1 MHRTRFGHRLRYA
14 FDNTM
19 AKGPVALIAWLAVL
33 SLGVILV
40 ATGIVVLLRIR
51 PGDASEDPGPHE
63 VAWMS
68 LMRTLDPGTMG
79 GDEGW
84 GFRVVMLMVTLGG
97 IFIVSTLIG
106 IVITGMEAKIEQ
118 LRKGRSFVL
127 ERGHTLILGWSSKI
141 HTIISELTVANENQ
155 RRPRV
160 VVLADKDKVEMEDE
174 IRDKTPDLKNTKVIC
189 RRGNPNDMTDL
200 HIANPFDAKSIIILA
215 HEQEGAA
222 GHASVNADSQTIKT
236 ILAITNNP
244 DRRKE
249 PYHVVAEMRDK
260 KNLDVAKMVGK
271 DEVELILSDD
281 LVARI
286 MVQTCRQSG
295 LSGVY
300 LELMDFDGAEIY
312 FNEEPALF
320 GRTFGDSL
328 AAYPDSAVIGLQLPD
343 GTVRV
348 NPPMD
353 TVIEKGAK
361 VIAITEDDDTL
372 IVSQTAAPIE
382 EDAIRAPRK
391 QPAKPERILLL
402 GWNHRASTIVR
413 ELNNY
418 VAPGSAVKVVANVNV
433 PQQKV
438 AAFGAALK
446 NLTFEFQQ
454 GDTTNRALLEKLN
467 VPSFDH
473 VILLCY
479 EGQLDPQ
486 EADAQ
491 TLITL
496 LHLRD
501 ISDRGGKALNIV
513 SEMLDMRNRELA
525 EVTKA
530 DDFIV
535 SDKLISLLM
544 SQVSENKY
552 LMRVF
557 EDLFDADG
565 SEIYLK
571 PAGNYVETGRPV
583 NFYTVV
589 ESARRRG
596 EVAIGYRIV
605 ALAHDVDKAYGVKVN
620 PVKGEPVTFAEEDRM
635 IVIAED

>member
-1 MHRTRFGHRLRYA
+1 MKRTSLGQRARYA

-33 SLGVILV
+33 SLAVIAV
-40 ATGIVVLLRIR
+40 ATAIVVVLRIS
-51 PGDASEDPGPHE
+51 PHGADDPTPHE

-79 GDEGW
+79 GDDGW
-84 GFRVVMLMVTLGG
+84 AFRIVMLMVTLGG

-106 IVITGMEAKIEQ
+106 VVITGMEAKIEQ
-118 LRKGRSFVL
+118 LRKGRSFVM
-127 ERGHTLILGWSSKI
+127 EQQHTLILGWSNKI
-141 HTIISELTVANENQ
+141 HTIISELTIANENQ
-155 RRPRV
+155 KKPRV

-174 IRDKTPDLKNTKVIC
+174 VRDKTPNLRNTKVIC
-189 RRGNPNDMTDL
+189 RRGNPNDMIDL
-200 HIANPFDAKSIIILA
+200 DIANPYDAKSIIILA
-215 HEQEGAA
+215 CETEGAA
-222 GHASVNADSQTIKT
+222 GHAAVNADSQTIKT

-244 DRRKE
+244 NRRAE
-249 PYHVVAEMRDK
+249 PYHIVAEMRDK

-312 FNEEPALF
+312 FNEEPDLS
-320 GRTFGDSL
+320 GKTFGDALS
-328 AAYPDSAVIGLQLPD
+328 AYPDSAVIGLQLPD
-343 GTVRV
+343 GTVKV
-348 NPPMD
+348 NPPME
-353 TVIEKGAK
+353 TPIEAGAK

-372 IVSQTAAPIE
+372 VVSKDAPPVDAA
-382 EDAIRAPRK
+382 AIRQSKRRP
-391 QPAKPERILLL
+391 PKPERILLL

-418 VAPGSAVKVVANVNV
+418 VAPGSVAKVVANVSL

-438 AAFGAALK
+438 AAFGAAMK
-446 NLTFEFQQ
+446 NLTFEFQTA
-454 GDTTNRALLEKLN
+454 DTTNRAVLEKLD
-467 VPSFDH
+467 VRTYDH
-473 VILLCY
+473 IILLCY
-479 EGQLDPQ
+479 EQQLSPQ
-486 EADAQ
+486 DADAQ

-501 ISDRGGKALNIV
+501 ISDRGEKELNIV

-571 PAGNYVETGRPV
+571 PATDYVQPGKPV

-589 ESARRRG
+589 EAARRRN
-596 EVAIGYRIV
+596 ECAIGYRIV
-605 ALAHDVDKAYGVKVN
+605 SLARDPAKAYGVKVN
-620 PVKGEPVTFAEEDRM
+620 PVKADLITFAEEDKV
-635 IVIAED
+635 IVLAED

>member
-1 MHRTRFGHRLRYA
+1 
-14 FDNTM
+14 
-19 AKGPVALIAWLAVL
+19 
-33 SLGVILV
+33 
-40 ATGIVVLLRIR
+40 
-51 PGDASEDPGPHE
+51 
-63 VAWMS
+63 
-68 LMRTLDPGTMG
+68 
-79 GDEGW
+79 
-84 GFRVVMLMVTLGG
+84 
-97 IFIVSTLIG
+97 
-106 IVITGMEAKIEQ
+106 
-118 LRKGRSFVL
+118 
-127 ERGHTLILGWSSKI
+127 
-141 HTIISELTVANENQ
+141 
-155 RRPRV
+155 
-160 VVLADKDKVEMEDE
+160 
-174 IRDKTPDLKNTKVIC
+174 
-189 RRGNPNDMTDL
+189 
-200 HIANPFDAKSIIILA
+200 
-215 HEQEGAA
+215 
-222 GHASVNADSQTIKT
+222 
-236 ILAITNNP
+236 
-244 DRRKE
+244 
-249 PYHVVAEMRDK
+249 
-260 KNLDVAKMVGK
+260 VGK

-312 FNEEPALF
+312 FNEEKELI

-328 AAYPDSAVIGLQLPD
+328 AAYIDSAVIGLQMPD

-353 TVIEKGAK
+353 TPIEPGTK

-372 IVSQTAAPIE
+372 IVSKEAGVVDE
-382 EDAIRAPRK
+382 GAIRPPRQ
-391 QPAKPERILLL
+391 QPRQPERILLL

-418 VAPGSAVKVVANVNV
+418 VPPRSVVKVVANANL
-433 PQQKV
+433 PQDKA
-438 AAFGAALK
+438 AAFGASLK
-446 NLTFEFQQ
+446 NLTFEFQRA
-454 GDTTNRALLEKLN
+454 DTTSRAVLEKLD
-467 VPSFDH
+467 VRSFQH
-473 VILLCY
+473 IILLCY
-479 EGQLDPQ
+479 EQQLSPQ

-501 ISDRGGKALNIV
+501 ISDRTHKQLNIV

-544 SQVSENKY
+544 SQVSENKH

-571 PAGNYVETGRPV
+571 PAGNYVKTGTPV
-583 NFYTVV
+583 NFYTVL
-589 ESARRRG
+589 EAARRRG
-596 EVAIGYRIV
+596 EVAIGYRI
-605 ALAHDVDKAYGVKVN
+605 AGARRDQGVRRE
-620 PVKGEPVTFAEEDRM
+620 GEPGEGGHGHVRGRR
-635 IVIAED
+635 

>member
-1 MHRTRFGHRLRYA
+1 MKKASFGQRLRYA

-19 AKGPVALIAWLAVL
+19 ARGPAALIAWLAVL
-33 SLGVILV
+33 SLMVIAV
-40 ATGIVVLLRIR
+40 ATAVVIALRIS
-51 PGDASEDPGPHE
+51 PADAAEAPGPHE

-84 GFRVVMLMVTLGG
+84 GFRVVMLLVTLGG

-106 IVITGMEAKIEQ
+106 VVITGMEAKIEQ
-118 LRKGRSFVL
+118 LRKGRSFVM
-127 ERGHTLILGWSSKI
+127 ERDHTLILGWSSKI
-141 HTIISELTVANENQ
+141 HTIISELTIANEN
-155 RRPRV
+155 RKKPRIV
-160 VVLADKDKVEMEDE
+160 ILADKDKVEMEDE
-174 IRDKTPDLKNTKVIC
+174 VRDKVPNLRNTRVIC
-189 RRGNPNDMTDL
+189 RRGNPNEMSDL
-200 HIANPFDAKSIIILA
+200 HIANPFEARSIIILA
-215 HEQEGAA
+215 HEHGGAA

-244 DRRKE
+244 DRRPE
-249 PYHVVAEMRDK
+249 PYHIVAEMRDK
-260 KNLDVAKMVGK
+260 KNLEVAKMVGK

-312 FNEEPALF
+312 FNEEPLLV
-320 GRTFGDSL
+320 GKTFGDSL
-328 AAYPDSAVIGLQLPD
+328 TAYKDSAVIGMQTPD
-343 GTVRV
+343 GAVRV
-348 NPPMD
+348 NPPME

-361 VIAITEDDDTL
+361 IIAITEDDDTL
-372 IVSQTAAPIE
+372 VPSKEPPAV
-382 EDAIRAPRK
+382 DASAMRRPKKLPPR
-391 QPAKPERILLL
+391 PERILLL

-413 ELNNY
+413 ELNSY
-418 VAPGSAVKVVANVNV
+418 VARGSVVKVVANVNV
-433 PQQKV
+433 PQPKV
-438 AAFGAALK
+438 AAFAAALK
-446 NLTFEFQQ
+446 NLTFDFQQ
-454 GDTTNRALLEKLN
+454 GDTTNRALLDRLD
-467 VPSFDH
+467 VRSYDH
-473 VILLCY
+473 IILLCY
-479 EGQLDPQ
+479 EQQHDPQ

-501 ISDRGGKALNIV
+501 ISDRGGTQLNIV

-565 SEIYLK
+565 SEVYLK
-571 PAGNYVETGRPV
+571 PASDYVATGVPV
-583 NFYTVV
+583 TFYTVV
-589 ESARRRG
+589 ESARQRG
-596 EVAIGYRIV
+596 EIAIGYRIV
-605 ALAHDVDKAYGVKVN
+605 ALAHEVGKAYGVKVN
-620 PVKGEPVTFAEEDRM
+620 PVKGEPITFAEGDRV